1 MSKTHYL
8 ANLRRGV
15 RGLAAAAV
23 VLALPAF
30 SASAATPA
38 PAPASVVAPAVA
50 TPDQYRIGA
59 GDTLHITVYQSPD
72 LSIDARVNE
81 AGVISYPLL
90 GRVAL
95 GGLTVNA
102 AELHLAQA
110 LKKGEIVKDPQVIIA
125 VTNVRAN
132 QVNVLGQVGHPGRL
146 PLDLAGMHLTE
157 VIALAGGVN
166 NGAGS
171 DTIVLIGQRGGRP
184 FRHEADLP
192 KIFAPGGSND
202 DIVVMPG
209 DTIWV
214 DRAPQIYLY
223 GEIQHPG
230 IQRLERGME
239 PVNCQAAWR
248 DGRIKQAIMR
258 KVLGLRQTAP
268 ALFTHG
274 DYVPLAI
281 EGTLEDNIVTFSRQ
295 YEGKSMIV
303 VVPRLTHRLLAGGDR
318 ISLDPGM
325 LQGNSVTLPAS
336 LQGRH
341 FHSLLAGDDDLVAA
355 SGLSLQS
362 VLGALP
368 VAVLYAE

>member
-1 MSKTHYL
+1 MKGNSMNKIQPL
-8 ANLRRGV
+8 ASFCRDLCG
-15 RGLAAAAV
+15 AAAMAAALV
-23 VLALPAF
+23 VPAF
-30 SASAATPA
+30 SASAATA
-38 PAPASVVAPAVA
+38 GAASAVAPAVA
-50 TPDQYRIGA
+50 VPDQYRIGA

-72 LSIDARVNE
+72 LSLDARVNE

-102 AELHLAQA
+102 AEAHLAQA

-171 DTIVLIGQRGGRP
+171 DTIVLIGQRGGKS

-223 GEIQHPG
+223 GEIQHAG
-230 IQRLERGME
+230 IQRLERGMT
-239 PVNCQAAWR
+239 VMQAVAAGGGATAR
-248 DGRIKQAIMR
+248 GTLKGLKVSRRGPDGRI
-258 KVLGLRQTAP
+258 QTIEP
-268 ALFTHG
+268 SMEDTLKDGDVMFIRESLF
-274 DYVPLAI
+274 
-281 EGTLEDNIVTFSRQ
+281 
-295 YEGKSMIV
+295 
-303 VVPRLTHRLLAGGDR
+303 
-318 ISLDPGM
+318 
-325 LQGNSVTLPAS
+325 
-336 LQGRH
+336 
-341 FHSLLAGDDDLVAA
+341 
-355 SGLSLQS
+355 
-362 VLGALP
+362 
-368 VAVLYAE
+368 

>member
-1 MSKTHYL
+1 MNKIQPL
-8 ANLRRGV
+8 ASFRRNLCGV
-15 RGLAAAAV
+15 AAMAAA
-23 VLALPAF
+23 LAMPAF
-30 SASAATPA
+30 PASAATAAA
-38 PAPASVVAPAVA
+38 PVVAPSVAV
-50 TPDQYRIGA
+50 PDQYRIGA

-72 LSIDARVNE
+72 LSLDARVNE

-102 AELHLAQA
+102 AEAHLAQA
-110 LKKGEIVKDPQVIIA
+110 LKKGEIVKDPQVII
-125 VTNVRAN
+125 VVSNVRAN

-171 DTIVLIGQRGGRP
+171 DTIVLIGQRGGKS

-223 GEIQHPG
+223 GEIQHTG
-230 IQRLERGME
+230 IQRLERGMT
-239 PVNCQAAWR
+239 VMQAVAAGGGATPR
-248 DGRIKQAIMR
+248 GTLKGLKVSRRGPDGRI
-258 KVLGLRQTAP
+258 QTIEP
-268 ALFTHG
+268 SMEDTLKDGDVMFIRESLF
-274 DYVPLAI
+274 
-281 EGTLEDNIVTFSRQ
+281 
-295 YEGKSMIV
+295 
-303 VVPRLTHRLLAGGDR
+303 
-318 ISLDPGM
+318 
-325 LQGNSVTLPAS
+325 
-336 LQGRH
+336 
-341 FHSLLAGDDDLVAA
+341 
-355 SGLSLQS
+355 
-362 VLGALP
+362 
-368 VAVLYAE
+368 